1 MAMMR
6 SMVPLAELGGEGEDL
21 RGDLAQAT
29 VLLFQAVQLLP
40 LCSGRTFVPP
50 ARSCSAKIST
60 NSSCSPCTRSTRSMV
75 ISSRTCGRAR
85 ASVSVWMWSAVSFR
99 ASVDHAG
106 DERHLA
112 DRLPVHAFGRGH
124 TGSPLIRP

>member
-40 LCSGRTFVPP
+40 LCSGRTVVPP
-50 ARSCSAKIST
+50 TPELLGKDIDELQLLAMHALDPVDGDIVEDMRPSACFGQRLDVVGGVVQGVCRSCW
-60 NSSCSPCTRSTRSMV
+60 R
-75 ISSRTCGRAR
+75 RAT
-85 ASVSVWMWSAVSFR
+85 
-99 ASVDHAG
+99 
-106 DERHLA
+106 
-112 DRLPVHAFGRGH
+112 FG
-124 TGSPLIRP
+124 